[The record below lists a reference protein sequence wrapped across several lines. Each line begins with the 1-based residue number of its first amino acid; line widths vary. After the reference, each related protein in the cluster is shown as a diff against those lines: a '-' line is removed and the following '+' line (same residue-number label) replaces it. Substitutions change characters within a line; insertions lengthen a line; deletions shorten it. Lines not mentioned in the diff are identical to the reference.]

1 MKLNSV
7 YYDDKINYKE
17 AFIQGLKFQP
27 YVPIIDKFICEDPA
41 QSWVEFTITEATSLT
56 FNGLLSIGA
65 YKGVKWVY
73 NKLKPK

>member
-27 YVPIIDKFICEDPA
+27 YIPIIDKFACEDPA
-41 QSWVEFTITEATSLT
+41 QSWQEFIITEVTSLT
-56 FNGLLSIGA
+56 VNVLLAIGA
-65 YKGVKWVY
+65 YKGVKRAY
-73 NKLKPK
+73 KKLKAK